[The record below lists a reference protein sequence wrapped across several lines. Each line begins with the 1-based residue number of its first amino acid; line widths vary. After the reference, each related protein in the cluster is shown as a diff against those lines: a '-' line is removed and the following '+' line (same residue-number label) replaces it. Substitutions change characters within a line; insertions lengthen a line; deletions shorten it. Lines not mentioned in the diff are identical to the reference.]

1 MAEVTDIEDVQDELE
16 TVSEEKEQS
25 AVSEVPPVED
35 KKPEDD
41 IPEKYRGK
49 SLKQIVDELEHANKY
64 MGQYANELGEVR
76 RLADELIKSQL
87 KPEKEIK
94 EVDFFEN
101 PQEAIKRQIESNPE
115 VQAAKQ
121 YAVQARQA
129 QAKAEFER
137 KHPDYQG
144 IIQDKEFGEW
154 VMGSKV
160 RQKLWKEAVAYDVD
174 SADELFSTYK
184 ELKKVKAAQ
193 VQSKLTEEEKVSR
206 DKTLKAASVET
217 GGSGETGRK
226 IYRRADLIN
235 LKLRDPRK
243 FAAMQ
248 DEIDAAYREGRVK

>member
-1 MAEVTDIEDVQDELE
+1 MAEITDIEDVQSEIE
-16 TVSEEKEQS
+16 TESENKEQS
-25 AVSEVPPVED
+25 AVSVEPPVED

-41 IPEKYRGK
+41 IPEKYRNK
-49 SLKQIVDELEHANKY
+49 SLKQIVEELEHANKS
-64 MGQYANELGEVR
+64 MGRYANELGEVR

-87 KPEKEIK
+87 KPEKVEK
-94 EVDFFEN
+94 VPEVDFFEN

-121 YAVQARQA
+121 YAVMARQA
-129 QAKAEFER
+129 QAKAEFEK

-144 IIQDKEFGEW
+144 IIQDEEFGKW

-160 RQKLWKEAVAYDVD
+160 RQKLWQEAVAYDVD

-184 ELKKVKAAQ
+184 QLKQARPQVKM
-193 VQSKLTEEEKVSR
+193 TEEDKASR

-217 GGSGETGRK
+217 GGSSESSK
-226 IYRRADLIN
+226 KVYRRADLIN